1 MTQTRRPTQL
11 SSVSRGFGGRSLS
24 DDRPGRGAPQSR
36 AERSTAY
43 STWADAA
50 HFFQDDEQ
58 ESYSPSPLWAQAAE
72 VLIALSVVVFFVGG
86 FGLMILFLATTR

>member
-1 MTQTRRPTQL
+1 MTVTRRPTQL
-11 SSVSRGFGGRSLS
+11 SRVARGFGGRSMS
-24 DDRPGRGAPQSR
+24 DDRPGRGAPQNR

-58 ESYSPSPLWAQAAE
+58 DSFSPADLWERCAE
-72 VLIALSVVVFFVGG
+72 AVVALLVVVAFAGTFTA
-86 FGLMILFLATTR
+86 LMLWLATTR